1 MTAHKTIE
9 DLLLETL
16 DAVSRFRVG
25 QREAVTAALD
35 AGALLAEAKAVLPHG
50 EWAEWLGRVGVKPR
64 TASTW
69 MRLSALGLT
78 AADVIDRG
86 GINAALRGRKSATVA
101 DLPSAEHRALDDAE
115 AAVGTAKRAYY
126 DALNAR
132 HRALR
137 AMVAHEKGETRDA

>member
-86 GINAALRGRKSATVA
+86 ASTQLCGAANRQR
-101 DLPSAEHRALDDAE
+101 LPICPAPSIEL
-115 AAVGTAKRAYY
+115 
-126 DALNAR
+126 
-132 HRALR
+132 
-137 AMVAHEKGETRDA
+137 